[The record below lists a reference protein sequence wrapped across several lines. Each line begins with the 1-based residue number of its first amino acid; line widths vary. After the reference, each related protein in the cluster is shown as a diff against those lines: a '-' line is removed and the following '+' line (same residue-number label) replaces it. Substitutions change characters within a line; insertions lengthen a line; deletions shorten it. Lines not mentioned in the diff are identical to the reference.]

1 MYSLIDRWGMLY
13 LRRIFISTIF
23 KLHLLSIMLP
33 LLVCVSPLG
42 EKIYVA
48 DMEVR
53 KGRRKVTECRELE
66 ILRSVDIRRCSC
78 MDREMLNYYRLTIF
92 FLSMLGLWPYQRER
106 LRLLQNVVVSFI
118 ITLSTF
124 VQLTPFASGK
134 ATKQDI
140 LKNVSSIFMTS
151 GVLAKYFLFLRETE
165 VIRELLEGINRDWK
179 TADDEELKII
189 KEHACLGKRYSMI
202 FAGEGYT
209 RDETLKIYMLTRLRK
224 TPVAVF
230 IYLSTFGAMAL
241 HFSSTLL
248 DIVLPL
254 NETRLYKSPI
264 VTEYFIDEQKY
275 YFRIAVYQGLMILI
289 GGTVYVATESLTFMW
304 MMHSACLYRLVR

>member
-202 FAGEGYT
+202 FA
-209 RDETLKIYMLTRLRK
+209 
-224 TPVAVF
+224 VF